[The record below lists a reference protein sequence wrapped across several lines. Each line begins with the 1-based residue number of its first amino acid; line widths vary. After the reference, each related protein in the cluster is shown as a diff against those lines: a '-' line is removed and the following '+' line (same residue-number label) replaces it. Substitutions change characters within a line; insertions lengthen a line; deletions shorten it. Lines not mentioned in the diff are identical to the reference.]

1 MTNLLN
7 DVKQALRS
15 IRKSPVTI
23 GIAILSM
30 ALGIGATT
38 AIFTVMNQVLA
49 RSMPFPD
56 LDRLV
61 MVWEASPARGVPQR
75 PVRAANFVDWRE
87 RTHVFEDIAWSMD
100 NAPYFLTGSGEPQSV
115 LGYRFS
121 ANMFKV
127 LGVEPLIG
135 RTFSADEDKPGNDNV
150 VVLAYSFWQEK
161 FGGDRSVLGRTINL
175 SGRSYTVI
183 GVMPAGFKHPNFS
196 KLWTPIAL
204 NAEQFAERRN
214 GRLRLVGKLRP
225 GVSREEAERQLNAAA
240 AQIAQE
246 HPDTNKDWQT
256 TVRSLRDSYT
266 GDIRPILYALF
277 FAVLILLLIACTNVA
292 NLLLTKGSERRRE
305 FSVRVALGA
314 SRARLIRQILTES
327 LVLSTVGGAIG
338 LLLAVWGTR
347 LLLRMFPN
355 NIANLNIPKIEA
367 LPIDS
372 TVVWFCLGATL
383 LTGLLFGLL
392 PALQTSGKDVVSGL
406 RDSSISFTASK
417 RGRRI
422 RNALVVAEI
431 CMALVLVT
439 GAGLAIK
446 SYNRLSAARLGFEP
460 DGVLT
465 FYTWFPQYKYPD
477 GNARRVYF
485 DHLLNSVANV
495 HGVEQAGAISFL
507 PLSSFGAGLNF
518 TVQGREFTPGSEPE
532 SDLNV
537 ATPGYFQAMHI
548 PLIAGRDFAVTD
560 TPVTDTVSRPE
571 VGIVNQTFVK
581 KFFANED
588 PIGKRLNVGNQQQPE
603 WVEIIGVVSDVK
615 SEAVDVDIVPML
627 YLSFDQSP
635 SRFMAFTLRTK
646 GDPYALLPD
655 VRQAIWSVDKDQPIE
670 RILSMND
677 ATGESFA
684 VRKITTSIMTMFG
697 TISMALACIGIY
709 GVIAFSV
716 VQRTHEFGIRMALG
730 AAPERVLGMVLADA
744 IKLGIMGIALGL
756 IAAFLLSRFA
766 DAIAYGI
773 STRDPLTFVGTAVLL
788 GSTALVAA
796 LIPAWRASRVE
807 PSIALRRE

>member
-1 MTNLLN
+1 MTNFLN
-7 DVKQALRS
+7 DVKQALRAM
-15 IRKSPVTI
+15 RRSPVTI

-38 AIFTVMNQVLA
+38 AIFTVMNQVLT

-61 MVWEASPARGVPQR
+61 MVWESSPARGVNQR

-100 NAPYFLTGSGEPQSV
+100 NAPYFLTGSGEPEAV

-127 LGVEPLIG
+127 LGVQPLIG
-135 RTFSADEDKPGNDNV
+135 RTFSADEDKPGHDDV
-150 VVLAYSFWQEK
+150 VVLSHKFWQEK
-161 FGGDRSVLGRTINL
+161 FSGDRNVLGRSIML
-175 SGRSYTVI
+175 SGRAYTVI
-183 GVMPAGFKHPNFS
+183 GVMPPGFKHPNFS

-204 NAEQFAERRN
+204 TSEQFAERRS
-214 GRLRLVGKLRP
+214 GRLRLVGKLRE
-225 GVSREEAERQLNAAA
+225 GISREETERQLNAAS

-256 TVRSLRDSYT
+256 TVRSLRETYT
-266 GDIRPILYALF
+266 GDIRPVLYALF
-277 FAVLILLLIACTNVA
+277 FAVLMLLLIACTNVA
-292 NLLLTKGSERRRE
+292 NLLMTQGSERRRE

-314 SRARLIRQILTES
+314 SHSRLIRQILTES
-327 LVLSTVGGAIG
+327 LVLSLIGGALG

-347 LLLRMFPN
+347 LLIRMFPN

-367 LPIDS
+367 LPIDG
-372 TVVWFCLGATL
+372 TVVWFCLGATI

-392 PALQTSGKDVVSGL
+392 PALQTSGKDVISGL
-406 RDSSISFTASK
+406 RDSSPSFTAS
-417 RGRRI
+417 RCGRRI
-422 RNALVVAEI
+422 RNTLVVAEI

-446 SYNRLSAARLGFEP
+446 SYNRLSASRLGFDP

-465 FYTWFPQYKYPD
+465 FYVWIPQYKYPD
-477 GNARRVYF
+477 SNARRVYF
-485 DHLLNSVANV
+485 DRLLNSVANV
-495 HGVEQAGAISFL
+495 PGVEQAGAISYL

-518 TVQGREFTPGSEPE
+518 TIQGREFTPGSEPE

-537 ATPGYFQAMHI
+537 ATPGYFQAMRI

-560 TPVTDTVSRPE
+560 TAVTDTVSRPE
-571 VGIVNQTFVK
+571 VGIVNQTFAK
-581 KFFANED
+581 KFFGNEN
-588 PIGKRLNVGNQQQPE
+588 PIGKRLNAGNQQQPE
-603 WVEIIGVVSDVK
+603 WIEIVGVVADVK
-615 SEAVDVDIVPML
+615 SEAVDVDIPPML
-627 YLSFDQSP
+627 YVDFAQSP
-635 SRFMAFTLRTK
+635 SGFMALTLRTK
-646 GDPYALLPD
+646 REPYALLGD
-655 VRQAIWSVDKDQPIE
+655 VRQAVWSVDKDQPLD

-677 ATGESFA
+677 AAGESLA

-697 TISMALACIGIY
+697 TVSMVLACIGIY
-709 GVIAFSV
+709 GVIAFGV

-730 AAPERVLGMVLADA
+730 AEPHRVLSMVLADA
-744 IKLGIMGIALGL
+744 TKLGAAGIALGL
-756 IAAFLLSRFA
+756 IASLLLSRFA
-766 DAIAYGI
+766 DSIVYGI
-773 STRDPLTFVGTAVLL
+773 STRDPLMFLGTSALL
-788 GSTALVAA
+788 GVVALGAT
-796 LIPAWRASRVE
+796 LIPALRASRLDPNV
-807 PSIALRRE
+807 ALRQE